1 MFNLRCETD
10 PAWIDAVLANID
22 SFLIDHAACERKASA
37 TAMTFVVRY
46 PDRQDIVK
54 SMIEVAQDELQHFA
68 QVTTLLFER
77 GLMLKKDEKDPYVNA
92 MLKMVRGPSLERLID
107 RLLIFGVVEG
117 RGCERFQLVAEH
129 INDPQL
135 ATFYFDLY
143 KAEARHHAA
152 FLRLVKN
159 LCPEHEWRP
168 RLNEL
173 LDAEAEIVQGLP
185 IRPCLH

>member
-1 MFNLRCETD
+1 MRLVNE
-10 PAWIDAVLANID
+10 
-22 SFLIDHAACERKASA
+22 KASA

-117 RGCERFQLVAEH
+117 RGVNGFNWL
-129 INDPQL
+129 
-135 ATFYFDLY
+135 
-143 KAEARHHAA
+143 
-152 FLRLVKN
+152 
-159 LCPEHEWRP
+159 
-168 RLNEL
+168 LN
-173 LDAEAEIVQGLP
+173 ISMTRNWLP
-185 IRPCLH
+185 FILIYTKQKPVIMLPF